1 MTKIQPTRAD
11 TTLTKSNRR
20 KMKLHPNNIN
30 NPRTEIQNP
39 NDKAT
44 TEINPT
50 DKNSNDII
58 PSGHKRNDNNKFSAV
73 TRGNSNPE
81 QSPDVCNK
89 QARSKRFQET
99 SIPSTTGGA
108 PPNSARISAA
118 IFLVSL
124 LLMTLWSGQT
134 TTRTQSVVQRWSLRY
149 KHVETP
155 TAERLST
162 SVAAERPT
170 PKEREVEEIIGEE
183 EEPNRRVSRRTV
195 PPTPMATVQLTVFK
209 SEQVYLDAEVFPINA
224 GYELHE
230 EDIQL
235 QVWDVWLQQQE
246 IGRNI
251 WEEKPVNLTSVLV
264 GVLLCNQTATA
275 TTKLAVRRKIS
286 PVRQIARQ
294 PPWTRGAA
302 DLLTVREDDKC
313 EEEEENHCQEV
324 GRDDWPANHPVLF
337 CDTALCV
344 LVVRSVPARCLSN
357 H

>member
-1 MTKIQPTRAD
+1 MTKFQPITAD
-11 TTLTKSNRR
+11 TTLTKSPRR
-20 KMKLHPNNIN
+20 KMKLHPNNMN
-30 NPRTEIQNP
+30 NPRTESQNP

-50 DKNSNDII
+50 DKNSNDTI
-58 PSGHKRNDNNKFSAV
+58 PSGHKKNDDNIFSSV
-73 TRGNSNPE
+73 TRGNTNPE
-81 QSPDVCNK
+81 QSPDVCNE

-183 EEPNRRVSRRTV
+183 EEPNR
-195 PPTPMATVQLTVFK
+195 
-209 SEQVYLDAEVFPINA
+209 
-224 GYELHE
+224 
-230 EDIQL
+230 
-235 QVWDVWLQQQE
+235 
-246 IGRNI
+246 
-251 WEEKPVNLTSVLV
+251 
-264 GVLLCNQTATA
+264 
-275 TTKLAVRRKIS
+275 
-286 PVRQIARQ
+286 
-294 PPWTRGAA
+294 
-302 DLLTVREDDKC
+302 
-313 EEEEENHCQEV
+313 
-324 GRDDWPANHPVLF
+324 
-337 CDTALCV
+337 
-344 LVVRSVPARCLSN
+344 
-357 H
+357 

>member
-1 MTKIQPTRAD
+1 M
-11 TTLTKSNRR
+11 
-20 KMKLHPNNIN
+20 
-30 NPRTEIQNP
+30 
-39 NDKAT
+39 
-44 TEINPT
+44 
-50 DKNSNDII
+50 
-58 PSGHKRNDNNKFSAV
+58 
-73 TRGNSNPE
+73 
-81 QSPDVCNK
+81 CNK
-89 QARSKRFQET
+89 QARLKQFQEM
-99 SIPSTTGGA
+99 SLPSTTGGA
-108 PPNSARISAA
+108 PPNSAQISAA

-162 SVAAERPT
+162 SVAAERPIK

-251 WEEKPVNLTSVLV
+251 WEEKPVNLTSVLS
-264 GVLLCNQTATA
+264 GVLSCNQTTTA
-275 TTKLAVRRKIS
+275 TTKLAVWRKIA
-286 PVRQIARQ
+286 PDGQIARQ
-294 PPWTRGAA
+294 PLRTRCAA
-302 DLLTVREDDKC
+302 DQLIEREDSKC

-324 GRDDWPANHPVLF
+324 GKDDWPANHPVLF
-337 CDTALCV
+337 CDTALGV
-344 LVVRSVPARCLSN
+344 LVVRSVPARCLSKSCSFDARCEVAQN
-357 H
+357 PVLFLSRHKLNTSS

>member
-1 MTKIQPTRAD
+1 MTKLYPTTAD
-11 TTLTKSNRR
+11 TTLTKLNRR
-20 KMKLHPNNIN
+20 KMKLNPNIMN
-30 NPRTEIQNP
+30 NPHTESQIQNI
-39 NDKAT
+39 KAT
-44 TEINPT
+44 TEIDPT
-50 DKNSNDII
+50 NKNSNDTI
-58 PSGHKRNDNNKFSAV
+58 PSEHKKNDDNIFSSV
-73 TRGNSNPE
+73 TRGNANPE
-81 QSPDVCNK
+81 QPPDVCNE

-149 KHVETP
+149 KHVETL

-224 GYELHE
+224 GDELRKE
-230 EDIQL
+230 GIQL
-235 QVWDVWLQQQE
+235 QVWDVWLYP
-246 IGRNI
+246 GMARNI
-251 WEEKPVNLTSVLV
+251 
-264 GVLLCNQTATA
+264 
-275 TTKLAVRRKIS
+275 
-286 PVRQIARQ
+286 
-294 PPWTRGAA
+294 
-302 DLLTVREDDKC
+302 
-313 EEEEENHCQEV
+313 
-324 GRDDWPANHPVLF
+324 
-337 CDTALCV
+337 
-344 LVVRSVPARCLSN
+344 
-357 H
+357 